1 MLIENDLLD
10 GLFTKSSYYTI
21 VLLTTKVSLNDAK
34 MWATAK
40 YSSPSATFLPRVVTS
55 STVFSFLVGASAC
68 IQRWYRLLDE
78 SLLSYHFGSNYFNK
92 FNFRMAF
99 SFPLSKETLSKFSPW
114 FNVAS
119 RLGKRRSCDMLELF
133 TIIINTI
140 QNKIKSFHC

>member
-1 MLIENDLLD
+1 MENDLFD
-10 GLFTKSSYYTI
+10 GFFAVSSCHII

-68 IQRWYRLLDE
+68 IQRWYRLLDK
-78 SLLSYHFGSNYFNK
+78 SLLSYHYGPNYINK
-92 FNFRMAF
+92 FNFWMAF
-99 SFPLSKETLSKFSPW
+99 FFPLSTETHSKLSPW

-119 RLGKRRSCDMLELF
+119 RLGKRRSCDMLEPSTF
-133 TIIINTI
+133 IINTI
-140 QNKIKSFHC
+140 QNKIKSSHC